1 MGKNSK
7 DKRDVYYRKAK
18 EEGYRARSAYKL
30 LQIDEEFNVLS
41 QDVKK
46 VVDLCAAPGSWSQ
59 VLGKK
64 MFLDDKAN
72 SEGKKIVAVDLQSMT
87 PIENVTCLKADIT
100 APSTLETILDLFDN
114 EKADLVI
121 SDGAPDVT
129 GIHDLDEYIQ
139 HQLILAALQLGCCIL
154 KEGSGK
160 FLVKLFRGKDCDH
173 LYAICRNFFEKVYI
187 VKPRSSRA
195 TSSEAFLLGLGYKK
209 PIESWEP
216 KLNLNQS
223 VQEFFKDVADFGL
236 YNRTGT
242 TNQPEFVACGD
253 LLSSFDSDAT
263 YDIPEDFE
271 ELDPVQSPRD
281 PAYQQA
287 LKLRRKGKLNG
298 SENSFL

>member
-30 LQIDEEFNVLS
+30 LQIDEEFNILS
-41 QDVKK
+41 KDIKK

-59 VLGKK
+59 VLSKR
-64 MFLDDKAN
+64 MFSNDSESDN
-72 SEGKKIVAVDLQSMT
+72 SDKKIVAVDLQSMT

-100 APSTLETILDLFDN
+100 APSTLANILSLFGN

-139 HQLILAALQLGCCIL
+139 HQLILAALQLGCCVL

-160 FLVKLFRGKDCDH
+160 FVVKLFRGKDCDH
-173 LYAICRNFFEKVYI
+173 LYAVCRNFFNKVYI
-187 VKPRSSRA
+187 AKPRSSRA
-195 TSSEAFLLGLGYKK
+195 TSSEAFLVGMDFKK
-209 PIESWEP
+209 PVATWEP
-216 KLNLNQS
+216 KLDLNKT
-223 VQEFFKDVADFGL
+223 VQEFFEEVADFSL

-242 TNQPEFVACGD
+242 INQPEFVACGD

-263 YDIPEDFE
+263 YDIPEDFKN
-271 ELDPVQSPRD
+271 LDPVQSPRD
-281 PAYQQA
+281 PAYEKVLE
-287 LKLRRKGKLNG
+287 LKRNG
-298 SENSFL
+298 QLS

>member
-30 LQIDEEFNVLS
+30 LQIDEEFNILS
-41 QDVKK
+41 KDTKK

-59 VLGKK
+59 VLSKR
-64 MFLDDKAN
+64 MFSNDSESDN
-72 SEGKKIVAVDLQSMT
+72 SDKKIVAVDLQSMT

-100 APSTLETILDLFDN
+100 APSTLANILSLFGN

-139 HQLILAALQLGCCIL
+139 HQLILAALQLGCCVL

-160 FLVKLFRGKDCDH
+160 FVVKLFRGKDCDH
-173 LYAICRNFFEKVYI
+173 LYAICRNFFNKVYI
-187 VKPRSSRA
+187 AKPRSSRA
-195 TSSEAFLLGLGYKK
+195 TSSEAFLVGIDFKK
-209 PIESWEP
+209 PVATWEP
-216 KLNLNQS
+216 KLDLNKT
-223 VQEFFKDVADFGL
+223 VQEFFEEVADFSL

-242 TNQPEFVACGD
+242 INQPEFVACGD

-263 YDIPEDFE
+263 YDIPEDFKN
-271 ELDPVQSPRD
+271 LDPVQSPRD
-281 PAYQQA
+281 PAYEKVLE
-287 LKLRRKGKLNG
+287 LKRNG
-298 SENSFL
+298 QLS

>member
-30 LQIDEEFNVLS
+30 LQIDEEFNILS
-41 QDVKK
+41 KDIKK

-59 VLGKK
+59 VLSKR
-64 MFLDDKAN
+64 MFSDDLERDN
-72 SEGKKIVAVDLQSMT
+72 SDKKIVAVDLQSMT

-100 APSTLETILDLFDN
+100 APSTLVNILSLFGN

-139 HQLILAALQLGCCIL
+139 HQLILAALQLGCCVL

-160 FLVKLFRGKDCDH
+160 FVVKLFRGKDCDH
-173 LYAICRNFFEKVYI
+173 LYAICRNFFDKVYI
-187 VKPRSSRA
+187 AKPRSSRA
-195 TSSEAFLLGLGYKK
+195 TSSEAFLVGIDFKK
-209 PIESWEP
+209 PVATWEP
-216 KLNLNQS
+216 KLDLNKT
-223 VQEFFKDVADFGL
+223 VQEFFEEVADFSL

-242 TNQPEFVACGD
+242 INQPEFVACGD

-263 YDIPEDFE
+263 YDIPEDFKN
-271 ELDPVQSPRD
+271 LDPVQSPRD
-281 PAYQQA
+281 PAYEKVLE
-287 LKLRRKGKLNG
+287 LKRNG
-298 SENSFL
+298 QLS